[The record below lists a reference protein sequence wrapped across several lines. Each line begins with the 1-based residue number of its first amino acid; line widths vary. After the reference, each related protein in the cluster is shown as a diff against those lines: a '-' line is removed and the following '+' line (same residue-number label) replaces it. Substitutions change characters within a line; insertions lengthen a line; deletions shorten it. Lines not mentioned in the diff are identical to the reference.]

1 MEFKVE
7 QRRRLGS
14 LDLWVSPLGL
24 GTVKLGRNT
33 RVKYPTKFE
42 LPDDRQVSQLL
53 GQAQDSGINLID
65 TAPAYGSS
73 EARLGQLLPGLR
85 SNWVICT
92 KVGEQYQG
100 QTSTYDFSAQ
110 ATRRSLETSL
120 RLLKTDY
127 LDIVLVHCDDND
139 LRALQA
145 SGVLAELDW
154 FRQRGYIKAIGA
166 STKTL
171 AAGLYAAEHTDLVML
186 AYNAEDQTQAPVM
199 ARAAALNKAVL
210 LKKVLASGHIQA
222 TASAIGQG
230 LAQPAVASA
239 IVGTLN
245 PAHLQDN
252 VNAVLQGLKPGL
264 PQGRS

>member
-1 MEFKVE
+1 MGFTAE

-33 RVKYPTKFE
+33 AVKYPTKFE
-42 LPDDRQVSQLL
+42 LPDDQQVQLLL
-53 GQAQDSGINLID
+53 GQARDSGINLID

-73 EARLGQLLPGLR
+73 EERLGQLLPGLR
-85 SNWVICT
+85 SDWVICT
-92 KVGEQYQG
+92 KVGEQYAG

-139 LRALQA
+139 LQALQA
-145 SGVLAELDW
+145 SGVLAELAW

-171 AAGLYAAEHTDLVML
+171 AAGLYAAEHTDVVML
-186 AYNAEDQTQAPVM
+186 AYNAEDQSQAPVL
-199 ARAAALNKAVL
+199 ARAAELNKAVL

-222 TASAIGQG
+222 TVSAIGHG

-239 IVGTLN
+239 ILGTLN
-245 PAHLQDN
+245 PAHLQEN
-252 VNAVLQGLKPGL
+252 VSAALQALDPAKGH
-264 PQGRS
+264 